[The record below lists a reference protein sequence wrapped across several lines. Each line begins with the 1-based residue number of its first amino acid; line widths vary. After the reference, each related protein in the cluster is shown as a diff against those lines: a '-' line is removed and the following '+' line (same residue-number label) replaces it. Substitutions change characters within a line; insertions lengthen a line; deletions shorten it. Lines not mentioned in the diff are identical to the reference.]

1 MNTIKLEIPFNDN
14 NVELVRN
21 LLAKASGASDKAVK
35 NTEVVDAEEVEETAP
50 AKAPAKRA
58 SRAKPK
64 AEPVEEDETEEEF
77 ELDEEE
83 TEDEGVTVE
92 EIKLLMA
99 SKVNGDGNRA
109 KIIDKLKKL
118 ECKGPATMDAKHYQ
132 DFYDFLAKLK

>member
-35 NTEVVDAEEVEETAP
+35 NTEVVDAEEVGETAP

-64 AEPVEEDETEEEF
+64 AEPVEEEETEEEF

-83 TEDEGVTVE
+83 SEDEGITVDDIKEMQAKKVT
-92 EIKLLMA
+92 
-99 SKVNGDGNRA
+99 NNREA
-109 KIIDKLKKL
+109 IIAKLKKL
-118 ECKGPATMDAKHYQ
+118 ECKGIATMDPKHHQ
-132 DFYDFLAKLK
+132 EFYDFLAKLK